1 MKPVKTA
8 EKFAIA
14 AGLSLV
20 LLVVAVWSVDVDET
34 AMGRSAL
41 REASASTGIR
51 LEGTQFHFNL
61 FRGLRIENID
71 AGASFP
77 SVRYELA
84 IPEAW
89 FEHRLMP
96 LLRHQVAIEHVIV
109 KNPRVELVYGLPTES
124 EAPPPAPSARRER
137 PSRTTAAEDPAPELF
152 PNFSLDFSMTVSE
165 LVIQNGTIR
174 LRDASRPGDGVTVS
188 GLDLALSDP
197 QVATGALTLLHAITA
212 SGVFAARSLHVGDME
227 ARDAS
232 AALSMARGRIDLEG
246 EVLLELGI
254 VSGSVHLD
262 FNSLPFRHRISVQGR
277 LAGVPGVVSLDVAG
291 FGLDPNNL
299 KGDGRL
305 AIPEG
310 RFDDA
315 PLWEAL
321 GLVGEDHDAD
331 EVSIA
336 IRDRRILLD
345 GSWLRG
351 SIDFEGALE
360 LEVRGQSVSGTWE
373 KPVGHLS
380 PGGSSRSEAPR
391 SAPREGRT
399 ETAPPSPSIEAP
411 TYW

>member
-1 MKPVKTA
+1 MKPVKPVKLVKKLA
-8 EKFAIA
+8 LG
-14 AGLSLV
+14 AGLLLV
-20 LLVVAVWSVDVDET
+20 LLGLYVAVRSVDVDAT
-34 AMGRSAL
+34 ALGRSAL

-51 LEGTQFHFNL
+51 LEGSLFHFNL
-61 FRGLRIENID
+61 LRGLRVEGIE

-84 IPEAW
+84 IREAR
-89 FEHRLMP
+89 FEHRLAP
-96 LLRHQVAIEHVIV
+96 LLRRQVAIERVVV
-109 KNPRVELVYGLPTES
+109 KEPLVTLVYGLPIDS
-124 EAPPPAPSARRER
+124 ERRER
-137 PSRTTAAEDPAPELF
+137 PSRKTAAEAPSKAPSHELSPEL
-152 PNFSLDFSMTVSE
+152 SMTLSE
-165 LVIQNGTIR
+165 IVIRNGTIR

-197 QVATGALTLLHAITA
+197 EVATGALTLLHAITA
-212 SGVFAARSLHVGDME
+212 SGVLDARELHVGDTE

-232 AALSMARGRIDLEG
+232 AALSMAGGRIDLEG

-277 LAGVPGVVSLDVAG
+277 FAGAPGVVSLDVAG
-291 FGLDPNNL
+291 FGLDPKNL
-299 KGDGRL
+299 TGDGRL
-305 AIPEG
+305 AIPAG

-315 PLWEAL
+315 PLWETL

-331 EVSIA
+331 EVSIT
-336 IRDRRILLD
+336 IRDSQILID

-360 LEVRGQSVSGTWE
+360 LQVRGQSVSGTWE

-380 PGGSSRSEAPR
+380 PDGSSRSETPR

>member
-1 MKPVKTA
+1 MKRSRKGPLGAVLA
-8 EKFAIA
+8 
-14 AGLSLV
+14 LV
-20 LLVVAVWSVDVDET
+20 LLGLVAVRSVDIDAT

-41 REASASTGIR
+41 REASASIGIR
-51 LEGTQFHFNL
+51 LEGSQFDFNL
-61 FRGLRIENID
+61 LRGLQIEGIE

-84 IPEAW
+84 IPEAR
-89 FEHRLMP
+89 FEHRLLP
-96 LLRHQVAIEHVIV
+96 LLRRQVAIE
-109 KNPRVELVYGLPTES
+109 RVVMKEPLVTLVYGLPIES
-124 EAPPPAPSARRER
+124 EASPMRGEQGERRSLKRLAEAPS
-137 PSRTTAAEDPAPELF
+137 PEL
-152 PNFSLDFSMTVSE
+152 SLELSMTLSE
-165 LVIQNGTIR
+165 IVIRDGTIR
-174 LRDASRPGDGVTVS
+174 LRDASRAGDGVTVS

-197 QVATGALTLLHAITA
+197 QVATGALTLLHAIIA
-212 SGVFAARSLHVGDME
+212 SGVLAARVLRVGDME
-227 ARDAS
+227 VRDAS
-232 AALSMARGRIDLEG
+232 AALSMTGGRIGLEG

-262 FNSLPFRHRISVQGR
+262 FNSLPFRHRISLKGR

-291 FGLDPNNL
+291 FGLDPKNL
-299 KGDGRL
+299 TGDGRL

-315 PLWEAL
+315 PFWEAL
-321 GLVGEDHDAD
+321 GLVGKAHEAD
-331 EVSIA
+331 EVTIA
-336 IRDRRILLD
+336 IADGQILLD

-360 LEVRGQSVSGTWE
+360 LQVRGQSVSGTWE
-373 KPVGHLS
+373 KPHLS
-380 PGGSSRSEAPR
+380 PDVSSRSEAPR